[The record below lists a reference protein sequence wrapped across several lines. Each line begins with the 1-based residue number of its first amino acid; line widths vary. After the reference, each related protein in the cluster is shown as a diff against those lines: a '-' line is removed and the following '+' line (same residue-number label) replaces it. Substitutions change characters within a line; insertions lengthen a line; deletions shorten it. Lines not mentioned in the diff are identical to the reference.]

1 MKEFE
6 NYVEIRNDEESLKF
20 FRKDHRGNVLVVF
33 DNEEFNKSIEISSE
47 QFRSIGSFVLSH
59 KRVNNL

>member
-6 NYVEIRNDEESLKF
+6 NYVELEGINTGVKF
-20 FRKDHRGNVLVVF
+20 FRKDHKGNVLIVF
-33 DNEEFNKSIEISSE
+33 GTGFDKSIEISSE